1 MQASQRPLQAAGNAF
16 SNIKLVPAAKYGI
29 FRTPVPLTCQI
40 MSLQKT
46 ILSLCALIGG
56 ALPAFP
62 QASETVRVE
71 HVEATLVGEMTHLQP
86 GTPYRLGLLLRHDEN
101 WHTYWKS
108 SATGYPTSIEWE
120 LPEGF
125 TVSDISWPTP
135 KVYAFQGLTDYV
147 YEGETLLMVTL
158 TPPDSIDSDSVTL
171 GFTAEWLMCED
182 ICIPASMES
191 TLTLPVNPSP
201 PSPSSAWEGVF
212 IAADRALPAAPGPSY
227 SLSATHTGRTLFLEI
242 SGNLPS
248 SIYFFDEQAVIKP
261 TPEQDFRRIDDQTGQ
276 LAFELADTEAS
287 PPPRLTGVLKAPDGW
302 PDLDG
307 ARGMAIDLP
316 LTRAD
321 PTASTQS
328 GTFSFAI
335 LPLAFLGGLILN
347 LMPCVFPVLGIK
359 IMGFVGQAGSGRAK
373 VVAHGLTFTAGV
385 LLSFWL
391 LAAVLLLIRSGGNQL
406 GWGFQLQSPAFVLAL
421 IFLLFGFALNMSGLF
436 EFGQSAVGVGSDLTA
451 KSGYGGSFFSG
462 VLATVVAT
470 PCAAPFLAPALGAA
484 LTLPPAASFLV
495 FTFIAAGLSTPY
507 LLLSLFPGLID
518 RLPRPGPWMETF
530 KQVMSFLLYATVAFL
545 LWVIA
550 GQLTDAGGY
559 SVFSLLNV
567 FLSLVLLA
575 LGLWIFG
582 RWGAFHRRRPVRIKA
597 AAATALVIGASL
609 MTGFSAVQKQSNTET
624 NFVWQD
630 WEPGKAQ
637 SLAEEGKIV
646 YIDFTARWCVT
657 CQTNK
662 ATIFSS
668 REVRERF
675 ADESVVAL
683 KADWTNQDNRIS
695 EALAKFGRSA
705 VPFNLVYGPGT
716 DSPQVLP
723 EILTPGVV
731 LDALRQAAP

>member
-1 MQASQRPLQAAGNAF
+1 MISF
-16 SNIKLVPAAKYGI
+16 
-29 FRTPVPLTCQI
+29 
-40 MSLQKT
+40 QKT
-46 ILSLCALIGG
+46 LLSALVVIGG
-56 ALPAFP
+56 ALSAYP

-71 HVEATLVGEMTHLQP
+71 HVEATLIGEMTHLQP
-86 GTPYRLGLLLRHDEN
+86 GTPYRLGLRLQHDEN

-108 SATGYPTSIEWE
+108 SATGYPTSIEWD

-125 TVSDISWPTP
+125 TVSDLSWPTP

-158 TPPDSIDSDSVTL
+158 TPPDSIESDSVSI
-171 GFTAEWLMCED
+171 GFAADWLMCED
-182 ICIPASMES
+182 ICIPGSMES
-191 TLTLPVNPSP
+191 SIALPVKASPPDPSP
-201 PSPSSAWEGVF
+201 EWEAAFSQADSS
-212 IAADRALPAAPGPSY
+212 LPVDPGPYSVKASY
-227 SLSATHTGRTLFLEI
+227 SGRTLFLEI
-242 SGNLPS
+242 SGDLPS
-248 SIYFFDEQAVIKP
+248 SLYFFNDQAVVKP
-261 TPEQDFRRIDDQTGQ
+261 TPEQKLRSVDESTAQLRLQ
-276 LAFELADTEAS
+276 LAETEETV
-287 PPPRLTGVLKAPDGW
+287 PPRLTGVLKASSGW
-302 PDLDG
+302 PGLDDR
-307 ARGMAIDLP
+307 RGMKIDLP
-316 LTRAD
+316 VSRAD
-321 PTASTQS
+321 PSGQTQA
-328 GTFSFAI
+328 GTFSAGI

-385 LLSFWL
+385 LISFWL
-391 LAAVLLLIRSGGNQL
+391 LAAILLLIRSGGNQL

-421 IFLLFGFALNMSGLF
+421 IFLLFAFALNMSGLF

-451 KSGYGGSFFSG
+451 KSGFAGSFFSG
-462 VLATVVAT
+462 ILATVVAT

-484 LTLPPAASFLV
+484 LTLPPASSFLV

-530 KQVMSFLLYATVAFL
+530 KQLMSFLLYATVAFL

-550 GQLTDAGGY
+550 GQLTDLGGY
-559 SVFSLLNV
+559 GAFSLLNV
-567 FLSLVLLA
+567 FLSLVILA

-582 RWGAFHRRRPVRIKA
+582 RWGGYHRRKPVRLA
-597 AAATALVIGASL
+597 AASAAAIAVGLSL
-609 MTGFSAVQKQSNTET
+609 LTGFSAVQKSSNPET
-624 NFVWQD
+624 DIVWQK
-630 WEPGKAQ
+630 WEPDKAER
-637 SLAEEGKIV
+637 LAGEGKVV
-646 YIDFTARWCVT
+646 YVDFTARWCVT

-668 REVRERF
+668 REVREHF
-675 ADESVVAL
+675 ADESLVAL

-695 EALAKFGRSA
+695 EVLAEYGRSA

-716 DSPQVLP
+716 DSPRVLP

-731 LDALRQAAP
+731 LEALREAEAAP